1 MKPRLWTIKVLNKAG
16 LCGGVDEDGG
26 GCFES
31 EASVSGGAVNRAVVF
46 GGVGDAVGN
55 LLWVK
60 GRGEK
65 NHPPALVI
73 GKFGGLNL
81 YIPHLK
87 WWLLI
92 LLP

>member
-1 MKPRLWTIKVLNKAG
+1 MSSRDRKNPARWTIKVLNKAG

-31 EASVSGGAVNRAVVF
+31 EASVSGGPVNCAVVF

-65 NHPPALVI
+65 NHPLP
-73 GKFGGLNL
+73 L
-81 YIPHLK
+81 YSGSSAA
-87 WWLLI
+87 
-92 LLP
+92 